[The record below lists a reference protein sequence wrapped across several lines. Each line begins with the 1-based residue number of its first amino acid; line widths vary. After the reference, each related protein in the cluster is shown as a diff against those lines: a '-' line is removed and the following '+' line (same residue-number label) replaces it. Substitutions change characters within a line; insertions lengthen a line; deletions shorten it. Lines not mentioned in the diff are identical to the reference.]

1 MRLRLGLFLALA
13 VVMMTL
19 LSLSVASHGSFQS
32 KEEKPPLPETNFQ
45 FFVTLRRID
54 WGEHNINSY
63 IEVYFTSFPYNLN
76 EEPYNTTGR
85 YRQVWTDGTNIHMN
99 SFTSGQLRG
108 NVTTPFN
115 LRGPPEYYPL
125 DRYLLNIT
133 FTLPS
138 FGLINET
145 NTWIWLRCQEGE
157 FDWNVEPQS
166 KEWREPKFSTITYKM
181 QEWGE
186 EVSLNYTVVLFRA
199 SSSTN
204 LIIQVLSICFAL
216 VGSLPLIKPDKLEH
230 RLSVCLSLFI
240 FAVTFTF
247 VIPIPTI
254 TRATLAETLIWV
266 LLSAAG
272 SFSVLSV
279 VEKALFEVRP
289 SLAVVRYFIE
299 GLLIFG
305 LINSLNTSLNWL
317 VPPGDKEFWVS
328 PLSGLIVSLS
338 FNLIYGYAAVTFV
351 FTFNFI
357 RKNKSRISKRIR
369 AIHLFRR

>member
-1 MRLRLGLFLALA
+1 
-13 VVMMTL
+13 
-19 LSLSVASHGSFQS
+19 LSLGVASHGSFQS
-32 KEEKPPLPETNFQ
+32 KEEKPPMPETNFQ
-45 FFVTLRRID
+45 FQVTLRRID
-54 WGEHNINSY
+54 WGERAFNTY
-63 IEVYFTSFPYNLN
+63 IEVYFNNFPYNLN
-76 EEPYNTTGR
+76 EEPYNLRHREVWIDGAKI
-85 YRQVWTDGTNIHMN
+85 QVN
-99 SFTSGQLRG
+99 SFASGPPYWLRG
-108 NVTTPFN
+108 NVTTTFN

-145 NTWIWLRCQEGE
+145 NTVIWLQCREGE
-157 FDWNVEPQS
+157 FDWDVEPQS
-166 KEWREPKFSTITYKM
+166 KDWREPKFSTITYKM

-186 EVSLNYTVVLFRA
+186 EVSLNYSVVLFRA

-247 VIPIPTI
+247 VIPAPTI
-254 TRATLAETLIWV
+254 TRATVAETLIWV

-279 VEKALFEVRP
+279 IEKALIEVRP
-289 SLAVVRYFIE
+289 RLAVLRYPVE
-299 GLLIFG
+299 GLLILG
-305 LINSLNTSLNWL
+305 LMNSLNISLNWL
-317 VPPGDKEFWVS
+317 VPLAPDEYPYVS
-328 PLSGLIVSLS
+328 PALGLIYPLS

-351 FTFNFI
+351 FTLNFV
-357 RKNKSRISKRIR
+357 RKNKLRISKRIR
-369 AIHLFRR
+369 AIHVFRR